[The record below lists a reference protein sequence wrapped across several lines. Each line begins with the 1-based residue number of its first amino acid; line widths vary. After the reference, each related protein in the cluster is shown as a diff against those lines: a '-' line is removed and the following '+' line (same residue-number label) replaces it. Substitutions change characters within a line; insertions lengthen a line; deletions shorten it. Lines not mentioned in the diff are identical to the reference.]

1 LTGSG
6 TLADPYVIWD
16 LNDLQAVRE
25 YDAAYFE
32 LGADIDATPT
42 AGWFGGAGF
51 EPLDWPYPQKRQPT
65 GDFASVGGWTVFPAV
80 PGTLW
85 DKVDELD
92 QDGDATY
99 IRIDALGGNVL
110 FTIPNF
116 NIPAGATNIEL
127 RMEIWGRVEGAPGD
141 ADGKIYIRVN
151 GTNYQTANW
160 RTVADELTYE
170 HNNFNNDRFSTN
182 PDTGLPW
189 TVDDI
194 NGVGP
199 NPLQA
204 IGIVIKAGKICR
216 ITKIVAE
223 VTCDPPTNLTFDGK
237 GHDITSLTI
246 NRTVAGAAYDEHN
259 VGLFRYLDGG
269 EIKNINLV
277 NCDIRGRWDVGG
289 ILSGSYWASGGI
301 SNCNVS
307 GTIWS
312 EIGGIGGIAAW
323 MGYAGG
329 NITNCHVTA
338 NLTCLRGYV
347 GGIASYAFVMGG
359 VGPLTIQNCSFTGTI
374 TAGAGWDYNAGIVA
388 YASEYNIISCTAEGT
403 ITGGDKYQG
412 GIAAYATDCNIT
424 DCVADMNITGG
435 NYNGGLVGYY
445 DCTVLFS
452 HSILR
457 SKALGNV
464 FAPAGDYVGGLV
476 GYLDWGQIQQSLAS
490 GDVTGDDYVGG
501 LVGRSNGAISNSYA
515 MGNVVGDTRVGG
527 LVGNMGAFTVE
538 NSFSIGQVTGT
549 ANFGGLVGQN
559 GGAVNDC
566 FWDIETSGQ
575 ASSDGG
581 TGKTT
586 EEMNHRD
593 IYIAAGWD
601 LATVWNISQVSTKV
615 PTNITPSS
623 AVLDGLLDLTIIN
636 EAYPFLRWQTVV
648 ELPCDCG
655 FEWGETLDLGNFT
668 PVDSK
673 NTGDAFAQALSG
685 LTPKTKYYFRARAHS
700 SPGPI
705 HGGIGTFTTA
715 VGIEVETL
723 PATNI
728 TENSAR
734 IWGVVRKVPIT
745 AMGMFDWGGSI
756 DYGYE
761 TAWQPGLVSDDMFY
775 VDLDNLAEGR
785 AYHFRAVAMGSSL
798 VYGNDMTFTTRS
810 PLGPVT
816 LIQEE
821 LAHIM
826 EVS

>member
-1 LTGSG
+1 MTGSG
-6 TLADPYVIWD
+6 TLADPFVIWD
-16 LNDLQAVRE
+16 VNDLQAVRE
-25 YDAAYFE
+25 HDAAYFE
-32 LGADIDATPT
+32 LGADIDASAT
-42 AGWFGGAGF
+42 AAWFGGAGF
-51 EPLDWPYPQKRQPT
+51 EPLDWPYPQKRYPT
-65 GDFASVGGWTVFPAV
+65 GDFAQVGNWTVFPVA
-80 PGTLW
+80 PGTFW

-99 IRIDALGGNVL
+99 IRIDALGGEVL
-110 FTIPNF
+110 FTFPNF
-116 NIPAGATNIEL
+116 NIPAGSTNIEL
-127 RMEIWGRVEGAPGD
+127 RMEVIARVEAPGD

-160 RTVADELTYE
+160 RILGDELTYE
-170 HNNFNNDRFSTN
+170 HNDFNSDHFSTN

-204 IGIVIKAGKICR
+204 VGVAVKAGKICR

-223 VTCDPPTNLTFDGK
+223 VNCDPLVNLTFDGK
-237 GHDITSLTI
+237 GHTISDLTI
-246 NRTVAGAAYDEHN
+246 DRAVAGAAYDEEN

-269 EIKNINLV
+269 EIKNVNLV
-277 NCDIRGRWDVGG
+277 NCNIRGRWNVGG
-289 ILSGSYWASGGI
+289 IVSGLYWSSGGI

-307 GTIWS
+307 GALWS
-312 EIGGIGGIAAW
+312 ELGDLGGITAW
-323 MGYAGG
+323 VGYAGG
-329 NITNCHVTA
+329 NISNCHVTGT
-338 NLTCLRGYV
+338 LTCTRGYI
-347 GGIASYAFVMGG
+347 GGIASWAYVMGG
-359 VGPLTIQNCSFTGTI
+359 VGPLTIRACSFSGTI
-374 TAGAGWDYNAGIVA
+374 TAGAGWDYNGGIVA

-403 ITGGDKYQG
+403 ITGGDDYQG

-424 DCVADMNITGG
+424 DCSADMSITGDS
-435 NYNGGLVGYY
+435 YNGGLVGYY
-445 DCTVLFS
+445 DCTGLFS

-464 FAPAGDYVGGLV
+464 SAPSGDYVGGLV

-527 LVGNMGAFTVE
+527 LVGENDHTID

-559 GGAVNDC
+559 GGTVTNC
-566 FWDIETSGQ
+566 FWDVETSGQ
-575 ASSDGG
+575 AISDGG
-581 TGKTT
+581 EGKTT

-601 LATVWNISQVSTKV
+601 LDTIWNISQVSTGL
-615 PTNITPSS
+615 TNNITPGS
-623 AVLDGLLDLTIIN
+623 AILNGLLDLTIIN
-636 EAYPFLRWQTVV
+636 EAYPFLRWQTVA

-673 NTGDAFAQALSG
+673 NSGEGFSQALSG
-685 LTPKTKYYFRARAHS
+685 LIPQTKYYFRARAHS

-705 HGGIGTFTTA
+705 HGGIGTFTTT

-734 IWGVVRKVPIT
+734 IWGRVRKVPIT
-745 AMGMFDWGGSI
+745 AMGRFDWGGSI
-756 DYGYE
+756 EYGVQTPWE
-761 TAWQPGLVSDDMFY
+761 PGLVSDDMFY
-775 VDLDNLAEGR
+775 YDLSNLAEGR
-785 AYHFRAVAMGSSL
+785 AYHFRAVAMGNSL
-798 VYGNDMTFTTRS
+798 VYGNDMTFTTRA

-826 EVS
+826 EVA